1 MFSELCGDPA
11 MTQIILVTTMWQ
23 RVALETGEMRE
34 QELINEY
41 WKVLIDK
48 GSNVD
53 RLRKATYE
61 DAWAVVWAMLE
72 RKLKKEASGLVLLHE
87 KQAIGE
93 LPAGVT
99 SYTNLHEQLIKKQE
113 SMNLLLTQVE
123 NASDPY
129 LKKELKKECQKIQ
142 RELDQTFKE
151 AEELKQSIFTKI
163 FSFLYT
169 LLAGKS
175 KRYVSESLS
184 KYQELF
190 IDSCLQTWIEV
201 RPTELV
207 KIHLIQSMHFDKVNC
222 IPSDYSSQKRF
233 LCVQWSSLVPVQHGG
248 DASLLTKIANA
259 YTKDAPCS
267 FFFLLICVYLFSG
280 LKSTKTHIFCE

>member
-34 QELINEY
+34 RELINEY

-72 RKLKKEASGLVLLHE
+72 KKLKKEASGLVLLHE
-87 KQAIGE
+87 KRAIGE

-99 SYTNLHEQLIKKQE
+99 SYTNLHERLIKKQE

-163 FSFLYT
+163 FSFLYA

-175 KRYVSESLS
+175 KRYVPESLS
-184 KYQELF
+184 KYRKLF
-190 IDSCLQTWIEV
+190 IDSCLQTWVEV
-201 RPTELV
+201 RPTEFV
-207 KIHLIQSMHFDKVNC
+207 KIHLIQEMHFDEANC
-222 IPSDYSSQKRF
+222 DPSDYSSQKRF
-233 LCVQWSSLVPVQHGG
+233 LCV
-248 DASLLTKIANA
+248 
-259 YTKDAPCS
+259 
-267 FFFLLICVYLFSG
+267 
-280 LKSTKTHIFCE
+280 

>member
-1 MFSELCGDPA
+1 MKLLKDGDRYERNIKLSGLIYLHRITDNRIGGSPCKNIRMFSELCGELA

-23 RVALETGEMRE
+23 RVAPETGEMRE
-34 QELINEY
+34 RELIDEY

-87 KQAIGE
+87 KRAIGE

-99 SYTNLHEQLIKKQE
+99 SYTNLHERLIKKQE
-113 SMNLLLTQVE
+113 SMNILLKQVE
-123 NASDPY
+123 NANDPY
-129 LKKELKKECQKIQ
+129 LKRELKKECQKIQ

-163 FSFLYT
+163 FSFLYA

-175 KRYVSESLS
+175 KRYVPKWSS
-184 KYQELF
+184 KYQKLF
-190 IDSCLQTWIEV
+190 IDSYLQTRVEV
-201 RPTELV
+201 RLAELV
-207 KIHLIQSMHFDKVNC
+207 KFHLIQK
-222 IPSDYSSQKRF
+222 
-233 LCVQWSSLVPVQHGG
+233 
-248 DASLLTKIANA
+248 NA
-259 YTKDAPCS
+259 
-267 FFFLLICVYLFSG
+267 F
-280 LKSTKTHIFCE
+280 